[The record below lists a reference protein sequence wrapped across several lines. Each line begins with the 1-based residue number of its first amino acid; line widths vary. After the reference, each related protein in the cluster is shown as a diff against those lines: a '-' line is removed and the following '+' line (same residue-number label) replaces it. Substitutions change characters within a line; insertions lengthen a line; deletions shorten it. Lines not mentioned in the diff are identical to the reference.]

1 MILKLMRAH
10 MSIMSWI
17 LLIAAIVAAIFS
29 NEIDRAVNG
38 NTVARKVILVFSP
51 GIVCILLLPFIFR
64 LL

>member
-1 MILKLMRAH
+1 

-38 NTVARKVILVFSP
+38 NTVVRKVILVFSP
-51 GIVCILLLPFIFR
+51 DIVCILLLPFIFR